1 MRENLCFFFRIFVT
15 SGILLIITGCA
26 TTRYSKKTISTEKSD
41 TLSIITDTEDPQVIS
56 AEEFNDSISNLTELI
71 NTARKLCD
79 EKNFNEADSILK
91 IVIETAGLLS
101 SDSISYEI
109 FLNEIVE
116 IYTEIMPEEFQIP
129 EEIITLVN
137 DQKMFKA
144 LDSISFASD
153 SSFMQS
159 MLCGKS
165 TFYNMPVVWNERV
178 LRATYYY
185 YKNRKTTIDHW
196 IPRASQYLAIMKKI
210 IAEYG
215 LPEDL
220 AYLPLIESGFRPK
233 AYSRAH
239 ASGIWQF
246 IPSTGKTYG
255 LRNNYWLD
263 ERRDPLKSTVAAAR
277 YLKKLYEEF
286 NDWHLALAAYNCGEG
301 GLNRAIN
308 RSNSRNYW
316 DLNLPR
322 ETMNYVPLFLAALTI
337 AKNPS
342 CFNLDRPTDT
352 ATFLFDT
359 VRISEC
365 LDLRDI
371 AEGTGID
378 YDTLRKINPHILHW
392 CTPPDMSDVLLYLP
406 NGYSQ
411 AFKDFHATI
420 PDSKKVKWYRYK
432 IQKGDNIGSIARRFK
447 VPAEPIRSINR
458 LKNNN
463 IIAGKYL
470 FIPIPVGSPTAGDGI
485 NEQLAKKQTPSE
497 DPLIKNGQ
505 EIIYQVKAGDS
516 VWKISELFGIS
527 PDQICAWNKLNDD
540 AGIRVGQLLTLYQ
553 NPINSSEKKSNKPS
567 LSEEHMEYR
576 VQPGDTP
583 SSIARKFAMSVDEL
597 ILLNNLDSKKPVIYA
612 DGILVVKK
620 RQDSVSQSMPS
631 PQKPSTNYKR
641 MKYQVS
647 AGETLFGISRIF
659 SVSVQDLRSLNNLSE
674 TSVIRAGDTLLIPSN
689 TSIKSSALESSV
701 VFYEVEE
708 GDNLWRI
715 ANTFGISVQNLYKHN
730 NLRPD
735 SVLMPGD
742 IIKVVR
748 AGEM

>member
-1 MRENLCFFFRIFVT
+1 MRENLCFFFRIFIGC
-15 SGILLIITGCA
+15 GILLIITGCA
-26 TTRYSKKTISTEKSD
+26 STRYSNRFSADKSDSLSITVSTEESQFISD
-41 TLSIITDTEDPQVIS
+41 
-56 AEEFNDSISNLTELI
+56 EFDSIGNAAELI
-71 NTARKLCD
+71 NAARKLCD
-79 EKNFNEADSILK
+79 EKNYIGADSVLK
-91 IVIETAGLLS
+91 IVIESVGLLS
-101 SDSISYEI
+101 SDSISFETS
-109 FLNEIVE
+109 LNDIVE
-116 IYTEIMPEEFQIP
+116 IYTEIMPEEFQVP

-137 DQKMFKA
+137 EQKMYKA
-144 LDSISFASD
+144 LDSVSFTSD

-159 MLCGKS
+159 LLCGKS
-165 TFYNMPVVWNERV
+165 TSYNMPVVWNERV
-178 LRATYYY
+178 LRATFYYHN
-185 YKNRKTTIDHW
+185 NRKTTIDHW
-196 IPRASQYLAIMKKI
+196 IPRASQYLGFMKKI
-210 IAEYG
+210 ITEHG

-233 AYSRAH
+233 AYSHAH

-246 IPSTGKTYG
+246 IPSTGKIYG

-301 GLNRAIN
+301 GLSRAIN

-342 CFNLDRPTDT
+342 CFNLDHPSDT
-352 ATFLFDT
+352 ATFIFDT

-378 YDTLRKINPHILHW
+378 YDTLRKFNPHILHW

-406 NGYSQ
+406 RGYSQ
-411 AFKDFHATI
+411 TFKDFHASI

-432 IQKGDNIGSIARRFK
+432 IQRGDNIGSIARRFK
-447 VPAEPIRSINR
+447 VPEEPIRSINR
-458 LKNNN
+458 LKNNQ

-470 FIPIPVGSPTAGDGI
+470 FIPIPVNRSNPGEGI
-485 NEQLAKKQTPSE
+485 SEQVVKKQIPSK

-505 EIIYQVKAGDS
+505 KITYQVKAGDS
-516 VWKISELFGIS
+516 VWKISELFGVS
-527 PDQICAWNKLNDD
+527 PDQICRWNKLSDD
-540 AGIRVGQLLTLYQ
+540 AGIRVGQILTFYQ
-553 NPINSSEKKSNKPS
+553 SPANSPGKKSQKS
-567 LSEEHMEYR
+567 TLAEGHMEYR

-583 SSIARKFAMSVDEL
+583 SSIARKFAMSIDEL
-597 ILLNNLDSKKPVIYA
+597 ILLNDLDTKKPVIYT
-612 DGILVVKK
+612 DGILIVKK
-620 RQDSVSQSMPS
+620 RTDTVSQSKPS
-631 PQKPSTNYKR
+631 PQKPLAENR
-641 MKYQVS
+641 GMRYQVS
-647 AGETLFGISRIF
+647 AGETLYGIARLF
-659 SVSVQDLRSLNNLSE
+659 SISVQELRILNNLSE
-674 TSVIRAGDTLLIPSN
+674 SSVIKAGDTLLIPSN
-689 TSIKSSALESSV
+689 SSIKSSVMESSV
-701 VFYEVEE
+701 VFYEVKQ

-715 ANTFGISVQNLYKHN
+715 ANSFGISVQNLYKHN
-730 NLRPD
+730 NLNSD

>member
-1 MRENLCFFFRIFVT
+1 MREKLCFFFRVFLTGGV
-15 SGILLIITGCA
+15 LFLITGCA
-26 TTRYSKKTISTEKSD
+26 TTRYSKQTFSIEKSD
-41 TLSIITDTEDPQVIS
+41 SLSITADTEEPQIIS
-56 AEEFNDSISNLTELI
+56 DDFNDSIGNPAKLI
-71 NTARKLCD
+71 STAKKLCE
-79 EKNFNEADSILK
+79 EKNFIGADSILK
-91 IVIETAGLLS
+91 IVIENVGLLS
-101 SDSISYEI
+101 SDSISYENS
-109 FLNEIVE
+109 LNNIVE
-116 IYTEIMPEEFQIP
+116 IYTEIMPEEYQVP

-137 DQKMFKA
+137 EQKMFKA
-144 LDSISFASD
+144 LDSISFTSD

-159 MLCGKS
+159 LLCGKS
-165 TFYNMPVVWNERV
+165 TSYNMPVEYNERV
-178 LRATYYY
+178 LRATFYYH
-185 YKNRKTTIDHW
+185 KNRRSTIDHW

-210 IAEYG
+210 ITKHG

-233 AYSRAH
+233 AYSHAH

-263 ERRDPLKSTVAAAR
+263 ERRDPLKSTIAAAR
-277 YLKKLYEEF
+277 YFKKLYEEF

-301 GLNRAIN
+301 GLSRTIK
-308 RSNSRNYW
+308 RSKSRNYW
-316 DLNLPR
+316 DLKLPR

-342 CFNLDRPTDT
+342 CFNLESPSDT

-378 YDTLRKINPHILHW
+378 YDTLRKFNPHILHW

-406 NGYSQ
+406 SGYSQ
-411 AFKDFHATI
+411 AFKDFHASI
-420 PDSKKVKWYRYK
+420 PDSRKVKWYRYK
-432 IQKGDNIGSIARRFK
+432 IQRGDNIGSIARRFK

-458 LKNNN
+458 LKNNK

-470 FIPIPVGSPTAGDGI
+470 FIPIPVSRSNPVEETG
-485 NEQLAKKQTPSE
+485 EQVVKKQIPSE

-505 EIIYQVKAGDS
+505 KIVYQVKAGDS
-516 VWKISELFGIS
+516 VWKISELFGVS
-527 PDQICAWNKLNDD
+527 PDQICIWNKLSDN

-553 NPINSSEKKSNKPS
+553 DSANSPEKKSQKPR
-567 LSEEHMEYR
+567 LSEGHVEYR

-583 SSIARKFAMSVDEL
+583 SSIARKFAMSIDEL
-597 ILLNNLDSKKPVIYA
+597 ILLNDLDSKKPVIYT
-612 DGILVVKK
+612 DGILIVKK
-620 RQDSVSQSMPS
+620 RVDSVSQSKPA
-631 PQKPSTNYKR
+631 PQKPLENSSG

-647 AGETLFGISRIF
+647 AGETLFGIARVF
-659 SVSVQDLRSLNNLSE
+659 SVSVQELRILNNLSE
-674 TSVIRAGDTLLIPSN
+674 SSVIKAGDTLLIPSN
-689 TSIKSSALESSV
+689 SLIKSSALESSV
-701 VFYEVEE
+701 VFYEVKQ

-715 ANTFGISVQNLYKHN
+715 ANSFGISVQNLYKHN
-730 NLRPD
+730 NLKAD